1 MNCTACI
8 RKAALAA
15 IATAT
20 LAASAY
26 AKTTTWTGGDTT
38 AGTWTDDANWDNGAP
53 ATGDTAVIGNNVSFT
68 KSFNIGASGV
78 TISVAAGK
86 EAKLRVQFAGAGTLV
101 KTGPGTLSHESNNW
115 GNFTGGVRIEE
126 GTFSL
131 AMSGS
136 SGWSESLNGKTSSYL
151 MGPGTITV
159 TGTGMLSV
167 SSYQSTVNT
176 PVVITGFSG
185 GVALK
190 SNGACTWSSSI
201 TSDSDFTFQGA
212 WEAFTLTGS
221 ISAPGRTVTFLGTTW
236 ETVWYNVN
244 GTVDANVVID
254 VTKNTVHLQGKSP
267 NPAHTLT
274 VARADHLQ
282 MSGSAQWGGSL
293 VLNGTK
299 ATLTGGMNLADT
311 SAVNISGGGVM
322 TIDTAD
328 YTVRSF
334 TCNGTT
340 NTSGVCTSANSGGTL
355 AGAKKLT
362 VDSSVKLWV
371 GGATGAWSDSA
382 NWDVAVPSTGDTA
395 VFANAVTLDAGDVD
409 VGASGIALDCR
420 ADVNGRVRFTGSGKL
435 VKKGPGKFTS
445 GAKYG
450 LTGGVRIEEGILL
463 ETMAGEGFNYMTDAL
478 GSGTIE
484 ITGTGQLAI
493 SAYMATNTQPIVVTA
508 HDTSIPTI
516 DNQGSTVYLGAVTA
530 DCDFTLRNAWN
541 TPRFL
546 NGISAPGHTV
556 TYFVPS
562 WNNIEWWYADSEL
575 AAIDA
580 SLAVDI
586 KNGRPLVL
594 STAPGATGNSLT
606 VSTGTV
612 KFKTD
617 AAWDAVSLAN
627 GAVVNV
633 AQGVTVDC
641 ATLTVGGVAKDNGV
655 YRASTLPGVVTGD
668 GRVRVGGKTPFVIVV
683 R

>member
-8 RKAALAA
+8 RNAALAA

-20 LAASAY
+20 LVAPAY

-38 AGTWTDDANWDNGAP
+38 AGIWTDDANWDNGVP
-53 ATGDTAVIGNNVSFT
+53 SSGDTAVVTNDVSAT
-68 KSFNIGASGV
+68 RTIAVGDDGL
-78 TISVAAGK
+78 TISVASGK
-86 EAKLRVQFAGAGTLV
+86 TMKVRACLSGKGTLV
-101 KTGPGTLSHESNNW
+101 KQGAGNISHESRNW
-115 GNFTGGVRIEE
+115 GGFTGGVRIEE
-126 GTFSL
+126 GMFQL
-131 AMSGS
+131 VMSGK
-136 SGWSESLNGKTSSYL
+136 SGWGESLDRLDST
-151 MGPGTITV
+151 TV
-159 TGTGMLSV
+159 LGSGSINISGTGMLSV

-254 VTKNTVHLQGKSP
+254 VKKNTVHLQGKSP

-274 VARADHLQ
+274 VASADHLQ
-282 MSGSAQWGGSL
+282 MSGSAQWGGTL

-322 TIDTAD
+322 TIDIAD
-328 YTVRSF
+328 YTVRAF
-334 TCNGTT
+334 TCNGTK
-340 NTSGVCTSANSGGTL
+340 NTSGVFTSANSDGTL

-395 VFANAVTLDAGDVD
+395 VFARAVTLDAGDVD

-435 VKKGPGKFTS
+435 VKKGSGKFTS

-450 LTGGVRIEEGILL
+450 LTGGVRVEEGILL

-484 ITGTGQLAI
+484 STGTGKLAI
-493 SAYMATNTQPIVVTA
+493 NAYMATNTQPIAVTA
-508 HDTSIPTI
+508 HDTSIPAI
-516 DNQGSTVYLGAVTA
+516 ENQGSTVYLGAVTA
-530 DCDFTLRNAWN
+530 DCDFTLRNEWD

-546 NGISAPGHTV
+546 GGISAPGHTV

-562 WNNIEWWYADSEL
+562 WNNGWWYAESEL

-617 AAWDAVSLAN
+617 AAWDAVSLAT
-627 GAVVNV
+627 GTAINV

-641 ATLTVGGVAKDNGV
+641 ATLTVGGVAKDKGV
-655 YRASTLPGVVTGD
+655 YRAGTLPGVVTGD
-668 GRVRVGGKTPFVIVV
+668 GRVRVGGEIPFVMVV